1 MKGWGVRPADWQI
14 GVTMQHEVLPR
25 ISLEVGYAR
34 RWLQNFT
41 VTDNLLQSASDFAP
55 FAVVAPLD
63 ARLPGGGGYSVSGL
77 FNANQDVASLRNDYN
92 TYAPNYGKQYSIY
105 NGLETSVS
113 GRLRSGLQFQ
123 VGSSTGQTVTDN
135 CEIRAQVPEIAA
147 VNPYCHVAPG
157 ISTRATAAASY
168 IVPKFDVLLSGT
180 FQSSPGSALQANVA
194 FTNAQIVWGAGVP
207 AGRVLSNQ
215 AANVTVNVLGPD
227 QLFGERV
234 NQVDFRVGKIL
245 RFGRQRVNLSLD
257 MFNLL
262 NPDTI
267 LGYNQTYTATNWLN
281 PTSVMTARTVKITG
295 QFDF

>member
-1 MKGWGVRPADWQI
+1 MP
-14 GVTMQHEVLPR
+14 
-25 ISLEVGYAR
+25 
-34 RWLQNFT
+34 N
-41 VTDNLLQSASDFAP
+41 
-55 FAVVAPLD
+55 
-63 ARLPGGGGYSVSGL
+63 GGGYTIGP
-77 FNANQDVASLRNDYN
+77 FYNANQDVASLRDDYN
-92 TYAPNYGKQYSIY
+92 TYAPNFGKQYSIY
-105 NGLETSVS
+105 NGLEMSLNA
-113 GRLRSGLQFQ
+113 RLRNGVQFQ

-135 CEIRAQVPEIAA
+135 CEIRAKVLEIGVSPGAGQNQA
-147 VNPYCHVAPG
+147 PFEACHNAPG

-168 IVPKFDVLLSGT
+168 VVPRVDVLLSGT
-180 FQSSPGSALQANVA
+180 FQSSPGSALAANVTY
-194 FTNAQIVWGAGVP
+194 TNAQLQWAPGTP

-215 AANVTVNVLGPD
+215 ATNITLNVLQPGE
-227 QLFGERV
+227 LFGERV

-267 LGYNQTYTATNWLN
+267 LGYNQSYTVSNGVGCYLV